1 MLGPVPHKVVIDRYL
16 SPVPAAHALDR
27 FLSSRPL
34 VGIARLQPSGRSARF
49 QFSLQYLQVY
59 FMQWAGQMVMFDL
72 RREIFRHLQRMHI
85 GFTTRTPSAGWLR
98 TTSWTH

>member
-1 MLGPVPHKVVIDRYL
+1 
-16 SPVPAAHALDR
+16 
-27 FLSSRPL
+27 
-34 VGIARLQPSGRSARF
+34 
-49 QFSLQYLQVY
+49 
-59 FMQWAGQMVMFDL
+59 MQWAGQMVMFDL